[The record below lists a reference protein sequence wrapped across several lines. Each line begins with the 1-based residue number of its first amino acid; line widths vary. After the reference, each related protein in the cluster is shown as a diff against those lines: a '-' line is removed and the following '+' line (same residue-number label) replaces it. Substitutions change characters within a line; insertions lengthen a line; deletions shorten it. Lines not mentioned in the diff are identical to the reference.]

1 MFRCFTSKP
10 GNKHSRPSSPMFTP
24 YQHTIV
30 HVTDPQ
36 RQPLVNL
43 VLLNLRRPVTRTTY
57 AKPEDPQC
65 DPPLLLSLSTS
76 RPRLLQTVYRPILH
90 IFDLFPQYPFL
101 LFRGIHATTTSPPP
115 ARTCQGRWDEGRIYD
130 LECVEVWE
138 CLACNDKFRYHRT
151 CYSSRV
157 EQNSCFPT
165 L

>member
-1 MFRCFTSKP
+1 MFHFKAWKQTQLAVESDVHALSTHNCTCYRSSTST
-10 GNKHSRPSSPMFTP
+10 S
-24 YQHTIV
+24 
-30 HVTDPQ
+30 
-36 RQPLVNL
+36 LNL
-43 VLLNLRRPVTRTTY
+43 VLLNLRRPVTWTTY

-65 DPPLLLSLSTS
+65 DPLLLLSLSTS

-90 IFDLFPQYPFL
+90 IFNLFPQYPFL
-101 LFRGIHATTTSPPP
+101 LFRGIHATTASPPP
-115 ARTCQGRWDEGRIYD
+115 ARTCQGRWNEGRIYD

-157 EQNSCFPT
+157 EQNSRFPT